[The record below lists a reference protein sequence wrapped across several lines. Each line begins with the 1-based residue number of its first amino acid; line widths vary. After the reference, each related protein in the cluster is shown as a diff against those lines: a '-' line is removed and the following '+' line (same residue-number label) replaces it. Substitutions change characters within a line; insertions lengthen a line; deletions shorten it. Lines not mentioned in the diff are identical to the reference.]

1 MPETTEAAGP
11 PEGAH
16 TSTTGATIELE
27 NLTKRYP
34 SSREPAVDSVNM
46 EIKAGEMV
54 VFVGP
59 SGCGKSTTLKMI
71 NRLIEPTS
79 GRIRINA
86 EDVTDMDPVKLRRK
100 IGYAIQASGLFPHMT
115 VAQNIALVPKM
126 VGWSKSRIKARVEE
140 MLDLVGL
147 DPAEFQ
153 GRYPRQLSGG
163 QQQRVGVAR
172 ALAADPPV
180 LLMDEPFGAVDPITR
195 DHLQD
200 ELIRLQREL
209 HKTIVFVT
217 HDFDE
222 AIKLGDRIAVLRE
235 HSHIAQFDTP
245 EAILTNPADDFVSG
259 FVGAGAALKRLNL
272 TRVRDVEITDWPTV
286 TVDDPLQEIFNKL
299 RSSGTNEIL
308 LLDRRGR
315 PYKWLRRGDLMR
327 ARGSLAR
334 AGTLVH
340 DTVTRDATLRDALEA
355 VLIDNTGRVAVTGRR
370 GEFTG
375 VVDMETLMNSVHEL
389 LEADRLEAMEH
400 QHELEEA
407 RAQQTHFE
415 QEGVG
420 GGEAKA

>member
-1 MPETTEAAGP
+1 MSETAAQETT
-11 PEGAH
+11 AH
-16 TSTTGATIELE
+16 TASTAHGASIELE
-27 NLTKRYP
+27 NLTKHYP
-34 SSREPAVDSVNM
+34 GGAQPAVDGVSM
-46 EIKAGEMV
+46 EIKAGETV

-71 NRLIEPTS
+71 NRLIEPTG
-79 GRIRINA
+79 GRIRIGG
-86 EDVTDMDPVKLRRK
+86 EDVTDIDPVKLRRK
-100 IGYAIQASGLFPHMT
+100 VGYAIQSAGLFPHMT
-115 VAQNIALVPKM
+115 VAQNIALVPRM
-126 VGWSKSRIKARVEE
+126 TGWPKARIRARVEE
-140 MLDLVGL
+140 LLDLVGL
-147 DPAEFQ
+147 DPGEFR
-153 GRYPRQLSGG
+153 GRYPRRLSGG

-200 ELIRLQREL
+200 ELIRLQHEL

-235 HSHIAQFDTP
+235 RSHIAQFDTP

-272 TRVRDVEITDWPTV
+272 TRVRDVEMRDYPTV
-286 TVDDPLQEIFNKL
+286 TVDTPLQQIFGHL
-299 RSSGTNEIL
+299 RSSGESEIL
-308 LLDRRGR
+308 LLDRRRR

-327 ARGSLAR
+327 AKGSLAR

-340 DTVTRDATLRDALEA
+340 DTVTRDGTLRDALEA
-355 VLIDNTGRVAVTGRR
+355 VLTDNAGRVAVTGRR
-370 GEFTG
+370 GEYLG

-389 LEADRLEAMEH
+389 LEADRLEAMEA

-407 RAQQTHFE
+407 RAQQTHQE
-415 QEGVG
+415 QEGPG
-420 GGEAKA
+420 GVTKA

>member
-1 MPETTEAAGP
+1 MPDRSD
-11 PEGAH
+11 
-16 TSTTGATIELE
+16 TSTSGAAIELE

-34 SSREPAVDSVNM
+34 GNPQPSVDSVTM
-46 EIKAGEMV
+46 EIKAGETV
-54 VFVGP
+54 ILVGP

-71 NRLIEPTS
+71 NRLIEPS
-79 GRIRINA
+79 GGRIRIGG
-86 EDVTDMDPVKLRRK
+86 EDVTHMDPVKLRRK
-100 IGYAIQASGLFPHMT
+100 IGYAIQSSGLFPHMT
-115 VAQNIALVPKM
+115 VAQNIALVPGM
-126 VGWSKSRIKARVEE
+126 IGWSKTRIAGRVEE

-147 DPAEFQ
+147 DPGEFQ

-235 HSHIAQFDTP
+235 RSHIAQFDTP

-272 TRVRDVEITDWPTV
+272 TRVRDVKITDYPTV
-286 TVDDPLQEIFNKL
+286 TVDDPLQEIFNRL
-299 RSSGTNEIL
+299 RSGGSNEIL

-334 AGTLVH
+334 AGTLVQ

-355 VLIDNTGRVAVTGRR
+355 VLTDNAGRVAVTGRR
-370 GEFTG
+370 GEYTG
-375 VVDMETLMNSVHEL
+375 VVDMETLINSVHEM
-389 LEADRLEAMEH
+389 LEADRLEAMEA
-400 QHELEEA
+400 QHELQEA
-407 RAQQTHFE
+407 RAQQTHFA

-420 GGEAKA
+420 DGEAKA

>member
-1 MPETTEAAGP
+1 MPETSASGTSVADTSVAGAA
-11 PEGAH
+11 
-16 TSTTGATIELE
+16 IELE

-34 SSREPAVDSVNM
+34 GNPQPAVDNVSM
-46 EIKAGEMV
+46 DIRAGETV

-71 NRLIEPTS
+71 NRLIEPTG
-79 GRIRINA
+79 GRIRIDD

-100 IGYAIQASGLFPHMT
+100 VGYAIQSAGLFPHMT
-115 VAQNIALVPKM
+115 VAQNIALVPRM
-126 VGWSKSRIKARVEE
+126 IGWSKARTRARVEE
-140 MLDLVGL
+140 LLDLVGL
-147 DPAEFQ
+147 DPGEFH

-222 AIKLGDRIAVLRE
+222 AIKIGDRIAVLRE
-235 HSHIAQFDTP
+235 RSHIAQFDTP

-272 TRVRDVEITDWPTV
+272 TRVRDVEMRGYPTV
-286 TVDDPLQEIFNKL
+286 TVDTPLQEIFGLL
-299 RSSGTNEIL
+299 RGSGTNEIL
-308 LLDRRGR
+308 LLDRRRR

-355 VLIDNTGRVAVTGRR
+355 VLTDNAGRVAVTGRR
-370 GEFTG
+370 GEYIG

-389 LEADRLEAMEH
+389 LEADRLEAMEA
-400 QHELEEA
+400 QADLEVA

-415 QEGVG
+415 QEGH
-420 GGEAKA
+420 GGERKA

>member
-1 MPETTEAAGP
+1 M
-11 PEGAH
+11 
-16 TSTTGATIELE
+16 
-27 NLTKRYP
+27 
-34 SSREPAVDSVNM
+34 
-46 EIKAGEMV
+46 
-54 VFVGP
+54 
-59 SGCGKSTTLKMI
+59 
-71 NRLIEPTS
+71 
-79 GRIRINA
+79 
-86 EDVTDMDPVKLRRK
+86 
-100 IGYAIQASGLFPHMT
+100 
-115 VAQNIALVPKM
+115 
-126 VGWSKSRIKARVEE
+126 
-140 MLDLVGL
+140 
-147 DPAEFQ
+147 
-153 GRYPRQLSGG
+153 
-163 QQQRVGVAR
+163 
-172 ALAADPPV
+172 
-180 LLMDEPFGAVDPITR
+180 
-195 DHLQD
+195 
-200 ELIRLQREL
+200 
-209 HKTIVFVT
+209 
-217 HDFDE
+217 
-222 AIKLGDRIAVLRE
+222 
-235 HSHIAQFDTP
+235 
-245 EAILTNPADDFVSG
+245 SG

-272 TRVRDVEITDWPTV
+272 TRVRDVEITDCPTV

-389 LEADRLEAMEH
+389 LEEDRLEAMEH
-400 QHELEEA
+400 QHELEET

>member
-1 MPETTEAAGP
+1 MPETTEAARAQ
-11 PEGAH
+11 EGTH
-16 TSTTGATIELE
+16 TSTTGATIELD

-34 SSREPAVDSVNM
+34 GSREPAVDSVNM
-46 EIKAGEMV
+46 EIKAGELV

-71 NRLIEPTS
+71 NRLIEPTG
-79 GRIRINA
+79 GRIRING

-100 IGYAIQASGLFPHMT
+100 IGYAIQSSGLFPHMT

-153 GRYPRQLSGG
+153 GRYPRGLSGG

-200 ELIRLQREL
+200 ELIRLQQEL

-235 HSHIAQFDTP
+235 RSHIAQFDTP
-245 EAILTNPADDFVSG
+245 EGILTNPADDFVSG

-272 TRVRDVEITDWPTV
+272 TRVRHVEMRDYPRV
-286 TVDDPLQEIFNKL
+286 TVDDPLQAIFNLL
-299 RSSGTNEIL
+299 RASGTNEIL
-308 LLDRRGR
+308 LLDKRRR

-327 ARGSLAR
+327 AKGSLAR
-334 AGTLVH
+334 AGTLVQA
-340 DTVTRDATLRDALEA
+340 TVSRDATLRDALEA
-355 VLIDNTGRVAVTGRR
+355 VLTDSSGRVAVTGRR
-370 GEFTG
+370 GEYIG

-389 LEADRLEAMEH
+389 LEEDRLEAMEH

-415 QEGVG
+415 QEGA

>member
-1 MPETTEAAGP
+1 MAETTSS
-11 PEGAH
+11 H
-16 TSTTGATIELE
+16 GATIELE

-34 SSREPAVDSVNM
+34 GNPQPAVDNVSM
-46 EIKAGEMV
+46 EIRAGETV
-54 VFVGP
+54 IFVGP

-71 NRLIEPTS
+71 NRLIEPTG
-79 GRIRINA
+79 GRIRIDG
-86 EDVTDMDPVKLRRK
+86 EDVTRIDPVRLRRK
-100 IGYAIQASGLFPHMT
+100 VGYAIQSSGLFPHMT
-115 VAQNIALVPKM
+115 VAQNIALVPRM
-126 VGWSKSRIKARVEE
+126 VGWPKGRVRERVEE

-147 DPAEFQ
+147 DPGEFRD
-153 GRYPRQLSGG
+153 RYPRQLSGG

-272 TRVRDVEITDWPTV
+272 TRVRDVEMREYPTV
-286 TVDDPLQEIFNKL
+286 TVDTPLQQIFGLL
-299 RSSGTNEIL
+299 RGGGTNEIL
-308 LLDRRGR
+308 LLDKRRR

-355 VLIDNTGRVAVTGRR
+355 VLTDNAGRVAVTGRR
-370 GEFTG
+370 GEYIG

-389 LEADRLEAMEH
+389 LEADRLEAMEA
-400 QHELEEA
+400 QAELEEA
-407 RAQQTHFE
+407 RSQQTHFE
-415 QEGVG
+415 QEGH
-420 GGEAKA
+420 GGETKA

>member
-1 MPETTEAAGP
+1 MPETDGH
-11 PEGAH
+11 GA
-16 TSTTGATIELE
+16 SIELE

-34 SSREPAVDSVNM
+34 GGAQPAVDNVSM
-46 EIKAGEMV
+46 EIKAGEV
-54 VFVGP
+54 VVLVGP
-59 SGCGKSTTLKMI
+59 SGCGKSTLLKMV
-71 NRLIEPTS
+71 NRLIEPTG
-79 GRIRINA
+79 GRIRMGG
-86 EDVTDMDPVKLRRK
+86 EDVTDIDPVGLRRK
-100 IGYAIQASGLFPHMT
+100 VGYAIQSAGLFPHMT
-115 VAQNIALVPKM
+115 VAQNIALVPRM
-126 VGWSKSRIKARVEE
+126 IGWPKARIRARTEE
-140 MLDLVGL
+140 LLDLVGL
-147 DPAEFQ
+147 DPGEFH

-200 ELIRLQREL
+200 ELIRLQHEL

-222 AIKLGDRIAVLRE
+222 AIKIGDRIAVLRE
-235 HSHIAQFDTP
+235 RSHIAQFDTP

-272 TRVRDVEITDWPTV
+272 TRVRDVEITDYPTV
-286 TVDDPLQEIFNKL
+286 TIDDPLQQIFNRL
-299 RSSGTNEIL
+299 RAAGTNEVL

-355 VLIDNTGRVAVTGRR
+355 VLTDNTGRVAVTGRR
-370 GEFTG
+370 GEYTG
-375 VVDMETLMNSVHEL
+375 VVDMETLLNSVHEM
-389 LEADRLEAMEH
+389 LEADRLDALEH
-400 QHELEEA
+400 QHELEEL
-407 RAQQTHFE
+407 RAAQTHAE
-415 QEGVG
+415 QEGGGSVTGVG
-420 GGEAKA
+420 GFGGTR

>member
-1 MPETTEAAGP
+1 MSESSVAGAA
-11 PEGAH
+11 
-16 TSTTGATIELE
+16 IELE

-34 SSREPAVDSVNM
+34 GSSQPAVDSVNM
-46 EIKAGEMV
+46 EIRAGETV
-54 VFVGP
+54 IFVGP

-71 NRLIEPTS
+71 NRLIEPTG
-79 GRIRINA
+79 GRIRIGG
-86 EDVTDMDPVKLRRK
+86 EDVTGIDAVKLRRK
-100 IGYAIQASGLFPHMT
+100 VGYAIQSAGLFPHMT
-115 VAQNIALVPKM
+115 VAQNIALVPGMLRWPK
-126 VGWSKSRIKARVEE
+126 GRIRSRVEE
-140 MLDLVGL
+140 LLDLVGL
-147 DPAEFQ
+147 DPGEFH

-235 HSHIAQFDTP
+235 RSHIAQFDTP

-272 TRVRDVEITDWPTV
+272 TRVRDVEMRDYPTV
-286 TVDDPLQEIFNKL
+286 TVDTPLQQIFGYL
-299 RSSGTNEIL
+299 RGSGTNEIL
-308 LLDRRGR
+308 LLDRRRR

-355 VLIDNTGRVAVTGRR
+355 VLTDNAGRVAVTGRR
-370 GEFTG
+370 GEYIG

-389 LEADRLEAMEH
+389 LEADRLEAMEA
-400 QHELEEA
+400 QAELEEA

-415 QEGVG
+415 QEGPG
-420 GGEAKA
+420 GVTKA